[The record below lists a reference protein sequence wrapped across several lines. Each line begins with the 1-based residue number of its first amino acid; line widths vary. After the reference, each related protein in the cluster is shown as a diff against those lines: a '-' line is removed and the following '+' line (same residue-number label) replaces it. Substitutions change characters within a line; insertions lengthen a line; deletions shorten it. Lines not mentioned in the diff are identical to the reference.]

1 MRYAKVSH
9 VMYQAYFISDMLN
22 INYSKSQKTAN
33 ANDSKH
39 QYLQVSI
46 ILEIR
51 NVKFQ

>member
-1 MRYAKVSH
+1 MFYIRHAEYKKF
-9 VMYQAYFISDMLN
+9 QEW
-22 INYSKSQKTAN
+22 KTAN